1 MLTGGDIWGASST
14 TGKLVRQR
22 RTVWGRLGS
31 TIQPKK
37 EHEQWCGKAE
47 HGVCG

>member
-22 RTVWGRLGS
+22 RTSVGQIGEYN
-31 TIQPKK
+31 PGKK
-37 EHEQWCGKAE
+37 RT
-47 HGVCG
+47 